1 MVWRGRAFAETAR
14 TRRAATLLSAL
25 LALGGVCG
33 RGIAQA
39 APAVGVPWV
48 ELRLSAHKFFLSAA
62 TSLRIE
68 QVAASTLASRLRTP
82 PDGSPAALTGP
93 DAVVL
98 TSETDLPFGRNETV
112 TVWLDPATDAAIQ
125 AEKLAGS
132 RNPYR
137 KVFRYTEHGEYTWRS
152 EPADS
157 REASGDP
164 SAWTRGSESFE
175 QSPATSPPGLPI
187 TESYALLYL
196 ASAARLDQPDAR
208 LRLAILSDAR
218 LIELAFTPDGLVRKR
233 VSFEEAW
240 PGGARR
246 RSGELLLRKVRV
258 TARPLDT
265 AGGGADVD
273 LGFLGMRGDLTI
285 LVEAGTGI
293 PVELSG
299 HAEHIGALTVR
310 LDRVTLRQAPAA
322 EGAD

>member
-1 MVWRGRAFAETAR
+1 MPGWKMGSAGTSIAPRLVVVL
-14 TRRAATLLSAL
+14 AALPVV
-25 LALGGVCG
+25 GGATVG
-33 RGIAQA
+33 STPPPA
-39 APAVGVPWV
+39 AVLRVPWV

-62 TSLRIE
+62 TSLRVE
-68 QVAASTLASRLRTP
+68 RVAAATLAGRLRTP
-82 PDGSPAALTGP
+82 PSGRPATLTGP
-93 DAVVL
+93 DAVAL
-98 TSETDLPFGRNETV
+98 TSETDLPFGRDETV

-125 AEKLAGS
+125 AEKLAGGRS
-132 RNPYR
+132 SYR

-152 EPADS
+152 APTDS
-157 REASGDP
+157 REAAGDP
-164 SAWTRGSESFE
+164 SAWTRRSESFQ
-175 QSPATSPPGLPI
+175 QSPVVPPPGLPI

-233 VSFEEAW
+233 VSFDESW
-240 PGGARR
+240 PGGQRR

-258 TARPLDT
+258 TARPLDA

-285 LVEAGTGI
+285 LVEVGTGI

-299 HAEHIGALTVR
+299 HAEYIGLLTVR

-322 EGAD
+322 VGAD